1 MYVSIPL
8 SLAKNNS
15 VTVIGILSDDVKLL
29 LNFSIVERKKK
40 AVKRKFNPHVCL
52 NKYVLAEKR
61 KTFVKFEHPITA

>member
-29 LNFSIVERKKK
+29 LNFSIVERQ
-40 AVKRKFNPHVCL
+40 KRRQLKESLTH
-52 NKYVLAEKR
+52 
-61 KTFVKFEHPITA
+61 TFV